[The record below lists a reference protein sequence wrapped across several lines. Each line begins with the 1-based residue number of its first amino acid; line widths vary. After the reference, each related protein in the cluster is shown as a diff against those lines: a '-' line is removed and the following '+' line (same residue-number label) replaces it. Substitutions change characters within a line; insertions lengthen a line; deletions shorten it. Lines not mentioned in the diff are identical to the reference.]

1 MTWYQEWFGE
11 DYLDLY
17 SYRDEEEAR
26 QHVSFFKTHV
36 GALSGPLLDLAC
48 GSGRHTDEFRQEGYR
63 AIGCDL
69 SIVLLQAGRAQY
81 GDLSLVRGDM
91 RRLPFASGSF
101 GGLVNFFTS
110 FGYFENEEENELTV
124 SEMARVLRGNSPLL
138 FDYLNVHRE
147 LQRLVQREEKEI
159 DGTRV
164 LIDRWFDGSSRTFN
178 KRIVIGSKRYLER
191 VKGYDLD
198 EISTFFGRSGLAV
211 RQVYGDFDGSP
222 FMPDSPRMI
231 VIGVKRR

>member
-1 MTWYQEWFGE
+1 LTWYQEWFGE

-26 QHVSFFKTHV
+26 QHVAFFKEHI
-36 GALSGPLLDLAC
+36 GSLRGPLLDLAC
-48 GSGRHTDEFRQEGYR
+48 GGGRHTDEFRQQGYR
-63 AIGCDL
+63 VIGCDL
-69 SIVLLQAGRAQY
+69 SIVLLQAARAQY
-81 GDLSLVRGDM
+81 GDISLIRGDM
-91 RRLPFASGSF
+91 RSLPFASESF

-110 FGYFENEEENELTV
+110 FGYFENEDENARTV
-124 SEMARVLRGNSPLL
+124 NEMARVLSPGAPLL

-164 LIDRWFDGSSRTFN
+164 AIDRWFDGASRTFN
-178 KRIVIGSKRYLER
+178 KRIVIGSKRFLER

-198 EISTFFGRSGLAV
+198 EISTFFGMSGLTV
-211 RQVYGDFDGSP
+211 RDVYGDFDGSP
-222 FMPDSPRMI
+222 FVADSPRMI
-231 VIGVKRR
+231 VIGAKHR